1 MLISS
6 LPPLLPH
13 SRMKRKRQKDLHI
26 PKDHQ
31 AGVNLKLRKKV
42 IYVKDNFVLCLALP

>member
-13 SRMKRKRQKDLHI
+13 SRMKRKRQEDLHK

-31 AGVNLKLRKKV
+31 AGVNLKLRKKLFTL
-42 IYVKDNFVLCLALP
+42 KATLCYA